1 MTNENHIRHQ
11 LLRDFDKFAR
21 TMRLQY
27 IFPGKENT
35 KHPFHVKSGWEPPVQ
50 QSVALSPS
58 QTPTVLRLPSL
69 ARLFDRLLPQATN
82 RGEINEFIEQANR
95 HHPTTLSF
103 AEAPV
108 FKRKINT
115 TARGKMGRPLFFSP
129 VPNRLVAQRG
139 FCGVE
144 RPYH

>member
-1 MTNENHIRHQ
+1 MKSTYDTRQ

-27 IFPGKENT
+27 ICPEK
-35 KHPFHVKSGWEPPVQ
+35 KLKSTSSMSNQIGNHQ
-50 QSVALSPS
+50 CNSLTSLSPS
-58 QTPTVLRLPSL
+58 QTPIVCRSPSL
-69 ARLFDRLLPQATN
+69 ARLFDGLLPQVTN
-82 RGEINEFIEQANR
+82 RGKINELIEQANR

-108 FKRKINT
+108 LKRKINA
-115 TARGKMGRPLFFSP
+115 TARGTMGRLRFLSPLPSL
-129 VPNRLVAQRG
+129 LVAQRG
-139 FCGVE
+139 FCEVE